1 MPWLPSFA
9 RPALLLMIS
18 AIGYQLV
25 TVTDTQLALTFPV
38 HVLYPTTALPQRVAI
53 GLYQLDVAPGEP
65 VAPGPFS
72 LVLVSHGTGSSGLLH
87 RQLAQALVEQ
97 GYVVG
102 LLEHPHNNR
111 DDNSWANTPQNLVA
125 RPRHLQLAL
134 DTLLHDAHLGPA
146 LYPGVA
152 ALVGHSL
159 GGYAVLAAT
168 GGQPKAV
175 GPDGTQGLAIP
186 VPGADARVRA
196 LVLLAPALPWYAA
209 PGSLGGIRAPLLVLA
224 AEKDE
229 YLPPQHSEQVLQ
241 GVPVTTPLLFRVV
254 ANAGH
259 FSFLTPFPPH
269 RTRPDFPPSQ
279 DPLGFDRPQFQ
290 VEMAREVAGFLA
302 QHLPPGPG
310 SAG

>member
-1 MPWLPSFA
+1 ML
-9 RPALLLMIS
+9 S
-18 AIGYQLV
+18 AIGYRQA
-25 TVTDTQLALTFPV
+25 TVTDAQLALTFPV
-38 HVLYPTTALPQRVAI
+38 HVLYPTAAIPQWVGVGR
-53 GLYQLDVAPGEP
+53 YQLEVAPNAP
-65 VAPGPFS
+65 VAPGSFA

-87 RQLAQALVEQ
+87 RQLAQALVGQ

-102 LLEHPHNNR
+102 LVEHPHNNR
-111 DDNSWANTPQNLVA
+111 DDDSWANTPQNLAA

-146 LYPGVA
+146 LYPEVA
-152 ALVGHSL
+152 ALIGHSL

-168 GGQPKAV
+168 GGRPEAV
-175 GPDGTQGLAIP
+175 GPAGARVGAIP
-186 VPGADARVRA
+186 VPPADVRIKA

-209 PGSLGGIRAPLLVLA
+209 AGSLREVHTPLLVLA

-229 YLPPQHSEQVLQ
+229 YLPPAHSEQAMRGL
-241 GVPVTTPLLFRVV
+241 PATTLRTHRVV

-279 DPLGFDRPQFQ
+279 DPSGFDRPQFQ
-290 VEMAREVAGFLA
+290 LELAQAVVSFLA
-302 QHLPPGPG
+302 RHLPPGRG
-310 SAG
+310 TVG

>member
-1 MPWLPSFA
+1 ML
-9 RPALLLMIS
+9 S
-18 AIGYQLV
+18 AVGYRQV
-25 TVTDTQLALTFPV
+25 SVADAQLALTFPV
-38 HVLYPTTALPQRVAI
+38 HVLYPTAAPPQRVAV
-53 GLYQLDVAPGEP
+53 GLYELEVAPDAP
-65 VAPGPFS
+65 VAPGPFA

-87 RQLAQALVEQ
+87 RQLAQALVGQ

-111 DDNSWANTPQNLVA
+111 DDDSWANTPQNLVA

-134 DTLLHDAHLGPA
+134 DALLHEAHLGPA

-152 ALVGHSL
+152 ALIGHSM

-168 GGQPKAV
+168 GGRPEAV
-175 GPDGTQGLAIP
+175 GPAGTRGPAIP

-209 PGSLGGIRAPLLVLA
+209 PGALREVRTPLLVLA

-229 YLPPQHSEQVLQ
+229 YLPPSHSEQILR
-241 GVPVTTPLLFRVV
+241 GLPATTPLALQVV

-279 DPLGFDRPQFQ
+279 DPPGFDRPQFQ
-290 VEMAREVAGFLA
+290 VELAQEVASFLA
-302 QHLPPGPG
+302 RHLPPGRG
-310 SAG
+310 NAG